1 MAHAASEN
9 GFTEEE
15 DQFMLAA
22 IKPFGDL
29 FSICGALLIF
39 FSWLVTSTLG
49 DRFKA
54 AKAAYETAGD
64 KRRLYRTL
72 DTIVQGIEGV
82 SADVARAF
90 IDTDR
95 RLGALLDPRRD
106 EHAPRDADEQKEL
119 VIELASA
126 ELTASQID
134 HGCRSLL
141 EQLDADPRSSP
152 AQKLLSESRT
162 SLDNFLDEKN
172 ALFKKMHEN
181 VSRLSGGALLED
193 VRQEQDK
200 LYHTWQAMVQ
210 SFVPLMEVATE
221 AVDARENELGKD
233 YRKARDR
240 SARAS
245 QTSLYLY
252 IIGTALV
259 LSGTVLDKLVK

>member
-95 RLGALLDPRRD
+95 RLAHCLIPDVMNTPR
-106 EHAPRDADEQKEL
+106 E
-119 VIELASA
+119 
-126 ELTASQID
+126 T
-134 HGCRSLL
+134 
-141 EQLDADPRSSP
+141 
-152 AQKLLSESRT
+152 RT
-162 SLDNFLDEKN
+162 SRRN
-172 ALFKKMHEN
+172 
-181 VSRLSGGALLED
+181 
-193 VRQEQDK
+193 
-200 LYHTWQAMVQ
+200 
-210 SFVPLMEVATE
+210 
-221 AVDARENELGKD
+221 
-233 YRKARDR
+233 
-240 SARAS
+240 
-245 QTSLYLY
+245 
-252 IIGTALV
+252 
-259 LSGTVLDKLVK
+259 